1 MQLLPATVLIITLSL
16 LSPING
22 FAGVGKV
29 TEQTGPTEILRE
41 KKSISSSVNTGVEM
55 NDTVSTARAKAE
67 LTFEDKT
74 TVKLTE
80 HSKLVIDDF
89 VYDPKK
95 GTGKLALNMAMGTA
109 RYASGQ
115 IAKNNPQQVAIKT
128 PTASIAVRGT
138 DFSMTVDEL
147 GRSLVILLPSC
158 DSKGCVTGAIEVSNL
173 AGVVLLDVPYQATLV
188 SSANTPPSPPA
199 IVKLDQANINNMLII
214 SRPPEI
220 KDDTQAGTTKKEKSI
235 LDFNALDV
243 DLLKFSA
250 LDENK
255 LDNNRELDRN
265 DLNTDLLAYNALN
278 ELDRQNAS
286 LLSDELDI
294 PVLPGYASNKSLGLL
309 YYFNDDQSKVTL
321 YKAGTHNATVTFD
334 TSRSATYTLNTRRSD
349 YNTKY
354 QQRKYQHDN
363 RYTKLTQHLCFSAAA
378 VNILYPTP
386 IKIIKLGSENE
397 KNNNSH
403 NCGIDG
409 IIGCLGTDRQCNW
422 HRNGTTTKRLGQSR
436 R

>member
-1 MQLLPATVLIITLSL
+1 MQLSPVTVLITIL
-16 LSPING
+16 LLISPATSN
-22 FAGVGKV
+22 AGVGKV

-55 NDTVSTARAKAE
+55 NDTISTARAKAE

-80 HSKLVIDDF
+80 HSKLIIDDF

-95 GTGKLALNMAMGTA
+95 GSGKLALNMAMGTA

-188 SSANTPPSPPA
+188 SSASSPPSQPA
-199 IVKLDQANINNMLII
+199 IVKLDQANINNMLIV
-214 SRPPEI
+214 SRPPEVQ
-220 KDDTQAGTTKKEKSI
+220 DDTQAGTAKKEKSI

-243 DLLKFSA
+243 DLLKYTA
-250 LDENK
+250 LDNNK
-255 LDNNRELDRN
+255 LDDNKALDRN
-265 DLNTDLLAYNALN
+265 DLNVDLLAFNELN

-286 LLSDELDI
+286 LLSNELDNPI
-294 PVLPGYASNKSLGLL
+294 LPGYSANKSLGLL
-309 YYFNDDQSKVTL
+309 YYFNDDQTKVTL
-321 YKAGTHNATVTFD
+321 YKAGSHNATATFD
-334 TSRSATYTLNTRRSD
+334 TTKNVTFTLIQSGQTIIQNVNKGSTS
-349 YNTKY
+349 T
-354 QQRKYQHDN
+354 
-363 RYTKLTQHLCFSAAA
+363 LTITQ
-378 VNILYPTP
+378 N
-386 IKIIKLGSENE
+386 
-397 KNNNSH
+397 
-403 NCGIDG
+403 
-409 IIGCLGTDRQCNW
+409 
-422 HRNGTTTKRLGQSR
+422 
-436 R
+436 

>member
-1 MQLLPATVLIITLSL
+1 MQLLPATALATLFLL
-16 LSPING
+16 LSPIDS
-22 FAGVGKV
+22 FAAVGKV
-29 TEQTGPTEILRE
+29 TEQTGPTEIIRD
-41 KKSISSSVNTGVEM
+41 KKSISAKLNTTVEM
-55 NDTVSTARAKAE
+55 NDAVSTARAKAQ

-80 HSKLVIDDF
+80 HSKIIIDDF

-95 GTGKLALNMAMGTA
+95 GSGKLGMKMALGTA

-147 GRSLVILLPSC
+147 GRSLVMLLPSC
-158 DSKGCVTGAIEVSNL
+158 DEKGCVTGAIEVSTY
-173 AGVVLLDVPYQATLV
+173 AGIVLLDVPYQATLV
-188 SSANTPPSPPA
+188 NSAYAPPSEPTV
-199 IVKLDQANINNMLII
+199 IKIDQANINNMLII
-214 SRPPEI
+214 SKPKEVAE
-220 KDDTQAGTTKKEKSI
+220 TEQAGTAKKEKSL

-243 DLLKFSA
+243 DLLKYTK

-255 LDNNRELDRN
+255 LDDNKALDRN
-265 DLNTDLLAYNALN
+265 DLNVDLLDFYAQN

-294 PVLPGYASNKSLGLL
+294 PVLPGYAANKSMGLM

-334 TSRSATYTLNTRRSD
+334 TTKSATYTLIQDGQTIIQNVNKGSTS
-349 YNTKY
+349 TV
-354 QQRKYQHDN
+354 
-363 RYTKLTQHLCFSAAA
+363 TITQ
-378 VNILYPTP
+378 N
-386 IKIIKLGSENE
+386 
-397 KNNNSH
+397 
-403 NCGIDG
+403 
-409 IIGCLGTDRQCNW
+409 
-422 HRNGTTTKRLGQSR
+422 
-436 R
+436 

>member
-1 MQLLPATVLIITLSL
+1 MRLLPATVLIITLSL

-22 FAGVGKV
+22 IAAIGKV

-41 KKSISSSVNTGVEM
+41 RKSIPSSVNTGVEM
-55 NDTVSTARAKAE
+55 NDTVSTARGKAE
-67 LTFEDKT
+67 LTFDDKT

-80 HSKLVIDDF
+80 HSKLIIDDF

-128 PTASIAVRGT
+128 PTATIAVRGT

-158 DSKGCVTGAIEVSNL
+158 DSKGCVTGAIEVSSL
-173 AGVVLLDVPYQATLV
+173 AGVVLLDVPYQATMV
-188 SSANTPPSPPA
+188 SSANLPPTQPV

-214 SRPPEI
+214 SRPSEV
-220 KDDTQAGTTKKEKSI
+220 KDDTQAGTSKKEKSI

-265 DLNTDLLAYNALN
+265 DLNVDLLAYNALN

-294 PVLPGYASNKSLGLL
+294 PVLPGYAANKSLGLL
-309 YYFNDDQSKVTL
+309 YYFNDDASKITL
-321 YKAGTHNATVTFD
+321 YKAGTHNAVVTFD
-334 TSRSATYTLNTRRSD
+334 TSRSATLT
-349 YNTKY
+349 
-354 QQRKYQHDN
+354 
-363 RYTKLTQHLCFSAAA
+363 LTQDGQTIIQN
-378 VNILYPTP
+378 VN
-386 IKIIKLGSENE
+386 KGSTSIVTITQN
-397 KNNNSH
+397 
-403 NCGIDG
+403 
-409 IIGCLGTDRQCNW
+409 
-422 HRNGTTTKRLGQSR
+422 
-436 R
+436 

>member
-1 MQLLPATVLIITLSL
+1 MQLLPATVLIITLL
-16 LSPING
+16 LFSPINSI
-22 FAGVGKV
+22 AGVGKV
-29 TEQTGPTEILRE
+29 TEQTGPTEITRN
-41 KKSISSSVNTGVEM
+41 KKSIPSSLNTGVEM
-55 NDTVSTARAKAE
+55 NDSISTARAKAE

-80 HSKLVIDDF
+80 HSKMIIDDF

-128 PTASIAVRGT
+128 PTATIAVRGT

-188 SSANTPPSPPA
+188 SSASSPPSQPT

-214 SRPPEI
+214 SRPPEV
-220 KDDTQAGTTKKEKSI
+220 KDDTQAGTAKKEKSI

-265 DLNTDLLAYNALN
+265 DLNVDLLAYNALN

-294 PVLPGYASNKSLGLL
+294 PVLPGYAANKSLGLL
-309 YYFNDDQSKVTL
+309 YYFNDDASKVTL
-321 YKAGTHNATVTFD
+321 YKAGTHNATATFD
-334 TSRSATYTLNTRRSD
+334 TAKNLTFTLIQDGQTIIQNVNKGSTS
-349 YNTKY
+349 T
-354 QQRKYQHDN
+354 
-363 RYTKLTQHLCFSAAA
+363 LLITQ
-378 VNILYPTP
+378 N
-386 IKIIKLGSENE
+386 
-397 KNNNSH
+397 
-403 NCGIDG
+403 
-409 IIGCLGTDRQCNW
+409 
-422 HRNGTTTKRLGQSR
+422 
-436 R
+436 